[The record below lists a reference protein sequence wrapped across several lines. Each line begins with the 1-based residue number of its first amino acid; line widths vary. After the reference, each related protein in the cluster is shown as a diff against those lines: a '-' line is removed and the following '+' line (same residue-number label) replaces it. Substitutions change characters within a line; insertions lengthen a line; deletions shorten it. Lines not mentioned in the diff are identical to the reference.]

1 MRPLATWCCNSR
13 VESNMY
19 SISLSALA
27 KYVKYPKDIGF
38 LFSEGHFS
46 LSLYIYK
53 KLLYKTTYICSWVL
67 TFKKNGDFSKLAMRL
82 FPSIFIL
89 FWQLPTPA
97 SRNWKKKF
105 LSHHQRHLN
114 SICLFSFS
122 FTDSCVTWGQ
132 KTSSLINNVL
142 GTLLDTLQLF
152 HKYLLN

>member
-67 TFKKNGDFSKLAMRL
+67 TFKKKWWLFKIGNETISLHIYSFLTIAYPCLKKLKKKIPLPPPKTSQQYL
-82 FPSIFIL
+82 FIF
-89 FWQLPTPA
+89 FFFHWQLRYMRAEDFFPYQQCPRNIAWYPTAVP
-97 SRNWKKKF
+97 
-105 LSHHQRHLN
+105 
-114 SICLFSFS
+114 
-122 FTDSCVTWGQ
+122 
-132 KTSSLINNVL
+132 
-142 GTLLDTLQLF
+142 
-152 HKYLLN
+152 